1 MIMHRFN
8 CNHTVSKVVMTNTQL
23 KNENSEEKRK
33 NTKVSIELLKT
44 FCLNWFFEFN
54 CFLLSSWG
62 TARKNLM
69 IDLVYLCL
77 KEKESGIISVK
88 Y

>member
-44 FCLNWFFEFN
+44 FCLNYITN
-54 CFLLSSWG
+54 IFLKVFAKAKLIF
-62 TARKNLM
+62 TFRR
-69 IDLVYLCL
+69 
-77 KEKESGIISVK
+77 
-88 Y
+88 